1 MTFVLKG
8 DRELGR
14 ALEALATDASVRRV
28 LRPSVRAALSPVNK
42 AAKRNAK
49 NLPGLKDSHSTG
61 ILSKSI
67 AIRKVFVKPGL
78 VSQTVG
84 ARSEGFQVPDPVV
97 PGRMRIPKFY
107 ALLVEKGT
115 RTMPARPFLGPALE
129 KNRAVVF
136 STLTG
141 RIRTELAKEVARQA
155 RKAGSLK

>member
-8 DRELGR
+8 DRETAL
-14 ALEALATDASVRRV
+14 ALEALGKDSSVRRV
-28 LRPSVRAALSPVNK
+28 LRPAVKAALSPVNK

-49 NLPGLKDSHSTG
+49 NLPTLRDSMSTG

-67 AIRKVFVKPGL
+67 AIRKVFVKPGV

-97 PGRMRIPKFY
+97 KGRMRIPKFY

-115 RTMPARPFLGPALE
+115 RTMMARPFLGPALE
-129 KNRAVVF
+129 KNRTVVF
-136 STLTG
+136 GILTS
-141 RIRTELAKEVARQA
+141 RIQTELVKEVNRQA